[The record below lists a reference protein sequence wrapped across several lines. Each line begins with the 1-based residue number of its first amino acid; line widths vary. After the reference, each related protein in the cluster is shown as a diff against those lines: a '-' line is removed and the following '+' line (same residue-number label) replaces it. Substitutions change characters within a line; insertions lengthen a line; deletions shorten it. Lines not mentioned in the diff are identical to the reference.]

1 MNDKPNAETE
11 TQAARVSELE
21 NSATTPSIAP
31 IDPFLGFRVDR
42 KERDALFHR
51 WFWRGAALSLVSAI
65 FIGGSTHEVL
75 VVVWST
81 VVINLILALI
91 KSIIM
96 GKKDTPSIT
105 KETVDKDN
113 TIVLKNIY
121 EVGMFIGGHGI
132 GLISISFLM
141 HTLIPFFKHILK
153 I

>member
-1 MNDKPNAETE
+1 MSDKPNAETE

-21 NSATTPSIAP
+21 NSATTLPMAP
-31 IDPFLGFRVDR
+31 IDPFLGFRVDK

-81 VVINLILALI
+81 VVITLIFGII
-91 KSIIM
+91 KS
-96 GKKDTPSIT
+96 
-105 KETVDKDN
+105 
-113 TIVLKNIY
+113 TI
-121 EVGMFIGGHGI
+121 IGGNETSTTAKELPIKNDFKILKMIYKTAAFGVGHSI

-141 HTLIPFFKHILK
+141 HILIPFFKHILK